1 MKMARDD
8 NREQFYRLKLEDR
21 ILWDKVRS
29 TAIPLAKSEQLSVEI
44 KDMPALF
51 SMEIAKKA
59 RLENI
64 IDDNSNGIKA
74 PPQLFPFDKPTYR
87 KISRGRVEIE
97 GRVDLHGLYRDEAY
111 SLLLNFL
118 QSARHRGLR
127 HVLVITGK
135 GLSSAVKV
143 FCGRPFPIGLRPHHS
158 ARLYLHLTMHREIM
172 VEKVHFTSGCGGKR
186 KSDCAKI

>member
-1 MKMARDD
+1 MTMARDD
-8 NREQFYRLKLEDR
+8 NREQFDRLKPEDR

-29 TAIPLAKSEQLSVEI
+29 TAIPLEKSERLTVEI

-51 SMEIAKKA
+51 SMEIARQA
-59 RLENI
+59 RLNNI
-64 IDDNSNGIKA
+64 NDDNTDGIKA
-74 PPQLFPFDKPTYR
+74 PLQLFPFDKPTYR
-87 KISRGRVEIE
+87 KISQGRVEIE

-135 GLSSAVKV
+135 GLSHGSEGVLRQAVPHWLETA
-143 FCGRPFPIGLRPHHS
+143 PFRQIVSSFDDAPRNH
-158 ARLYLHLTMHREIM
+158 
-172 VEKVHFTSGCGGKR
+172 GGKGALYVR
-186 KSDCAKI
+186 LRRQAKI

>member
-1 MKMARDD
+1 MARDN
-8 NREQFYRLKLEDR
+8 NRDEFDRLKLEDR

-29 TAIPLAKSEQLSVEI
+29 TAIPLAKSERFTVEI
-44 KDMPALF
+44 KDMPAIF
-51 SMEIAKKA
+51 SMEIARQA
-59 RLENI
+59 RLNNI
-64 IDDNSNGIKA
+64 NDNNTDGIKD

-87 KISRGRVEIE
+87 KISQGRVEIE

-135 GLSSAVKV
+135 GLSHGSEGVLRQAVPHWLETA
-143 FCGRPFPIGLRPHHS
+143 PFRQIVSSFDDAPRNH
-158 ARLYLHLTMHREIM
+158 
-172 VEKVHFTSGCGGKR
+172 GGKGALYVR
-186 KSDCAKI
+186 LRRQAKM